1 MGSTSRSNL
10 KRLSL
15 STSTAAISVTISIKA
30 NLFAYQRF
38 GKGHALRFGMND
50 GEGGEENPFVK
61 DRKKLVEEARRI
73 SEELEENEARAREQA
88 KVELERELMEAK
100 KALIDDIQTAL
111 AKLLPLQI
119 NEAGST
125 VITSEAFAW
134 FYDESEPLV
143 VLNRPSYASGSD
155 DETIKLWNANKGEC
169 LATLE
174 GHGSPVMLVAFSPD
188 GTTLASGSG
197 DKTIK
202 LWNANTGECLRTL
215 DGHTNSVYSVAFSAG
230 GLGSFSRPDVHR
242 IFNEVRDMLLEAE
255 YGLSTEDGIEFTVS
269 WDGLK

>member
-100 KALIDDIQTAL
+100 KALIDDIQTTL

-134 FYDESEPLV
+134 FFDESEPLV
-143 VLNRPSYASGSD
+143 VLVSPFLASGSID
-155 DETIKLWNANKGEC
+155 KTIKLWNATTGEC
-169 LATLE
+169 LRTLD
-174 GHGSPVMLVAFSPD
+174 GHSSYVHSVAFSPD
-188 GTTLASGSG
+188 GTTLASGSY
-197 DKTIK
+197 DMTIK
-202 LWNANTGECLRTL
+202 LWNTNTGECLRTL
-215 DGHTNSVYSVAFSAG
+215 EGHGDYVRSVAFSPDKT
-230 GLGSFSRPDVHR
+230 FSPYELNQ
-242 IFNEVRDMLLEAE
+242 IFNDVQAMLNEADFF
-255 YGLSTEDGIEFTVS
+255 LSTEDGFEFTVS
-269 WDGLK
+269 WNAMK